1 MAYHTGPKI
10 VTDGLVLCLDAA
22 DRNSYAVQPELVTD
36 SNLSTIGDGNF
47 RTCFRDA
54 SSVAGLNIGPIISG
68 KTYQIIWNVAARRGT
83 TSASFRKGVSVISG
97 STNANFG
104 IGLKHHVFT
113 SDQTGTLSFFPDG
126 AGCDFDV
133 DYASLR
139 EYQPTINDLSG
150 NLNNGT
156 LTNGPSF
163 SGDNGGSIALDG
175 VSDYVT
181 LSSSTSFSSGNNSRT
196 ISLGYLPSQIYTRRT
211 CLFFY
216 GNSGSTAQG
225 FMVSSHTDGKRTQVQ
240 TYGNQASSYGNTDWS
255 TSQMNFI
262 TVTYDGSIVRYYM
275 NGSLDGAATFSITPN
290 TTLSLSPLIG
300 EHPSGWGGENF
311 AYGKIPFVYV
321 YSKLLT
327 ADEVQQNYNATK
339 GRFGL

>member
-1 MAYHTGPKI
+1 MSNNYGPKI

-54 SSVAGLNIGPIISG
+54 SSAAGLDIGPIISG
-68 KTYQIIWNVAARRGT
+68 KTYQIIWNVAARRET
-83 TSASFRKGVSVISG
+83 SSASFRKDFSIISG

-156 LTNGPSF
+156 LGNGPTFTSE
-163 SGDNGGSIALDG
+163 NYGSIIFDG
-175 VSDYVT
+175 TDDYVT
-181 LSSSTSFSSGNNSRT
+181 ANFNITGSINFTFSCWVKLDRVNVSQVVADNSSGPSGFGIRIAGIYYSPFGYGVEGATALVLTSSLPLNTSDWYNIVTVYTPNRIDSYINLYHEYVT
-196 ISLGYLPSQIYTRRT
+196 GTMSSVKEDISNDMKIGTRADV
-211 CLFFY
+211 FDNDF
-216 GNSGSTAQG
+216 
-225 FMVSSHTDGKRTQVQ
+225 DGKI
-240 TYGNQASSYGNTDWS
+240 SMIS
-255 TSQMNFI
+255 
-262 TVTYDGSIVRYYM
+262 
-275 NGSLDGAATFSITPN
+275 
-290 TTLSLSPLIG
+290 
-300 EHPSGWGGENF
+300 
-311 AYGKIPFVYV
+311 V
-321 YSKLLT
+321 YSKALS
-327 ADEVQQNYNATK
+327 ANEVQQNYNATK